1 MSLFERFQQRFD
13 SGAEPDGFALI
24 VSVPHV
30 PLRPCPSNRSPV
42 PAGRSPRFITQLP
55 LAFRLDDDSGWR
67 HGLSENISR
76 SGILFRT
83 DRTGMGPH
91 WDALAARGMPVEV
104 LLEAPTDSEPPRK
117 RHVKCEGKLVR
128 TSGTDAAA
136 TPVSIAVAVR
146 GYSVVPA
153 SPATDASPARE
164 PGPRVPTPAT
174 AELRRHARVTVPRAA
189 ADIGEQR
196 RSSRRRVALEN
207 PVIAEVTSD
216 GGEGTSAA
224 GRVASLG
231 PEGAY
236 LELSEDY
243 PIGCPLN
250 ICFKLPPLVFRD
262 HLFGHRAKPQSGAWY
277 RRRVH
282 GSHAG
287 RPRANQ
293 EVRRYQVIE
302 RWRSPRSGTT
312 QEGKSGLV
320 PAPFTARF
328 AQVGIATGPPRR
340 RRQSDGPR
348 KRSLSTATAKSL
360 IFIPVYSSTKVA
372 SVS

>member
-13 SGAEPDGFALI
+13 GGAEPDGFALI

-83 DRTGMGPH
+83 DRTGIGPH
-91 WDALAARGMPVEV
+91 WDASAARGLPVEV
-104 LLEAPTDSEPPRK
+104 LLEVPTDSEPPPRK
-117 RHVKCEGKLVR
+117 RYVKCEGKLVR

-153 SPATDASPARE
+153 SPATEASPARE

-174 AELRRHARVTVPRAA
+174 AELRRHARVTVPGAA

-250 ICFKLPPLVFRD
+250 ICFKLPPSFSAIICSAIVR
-262 HLFGHRAKPQSGAWY
+262 
-277 RRRVH
+277 
-282 GSHAG
+282 SHSPG
-287 RPRANQ
+287 RGIGVEFTDLMPADR
-293 EVRRYQVIE
+293 E
-302 RWRSPRSGTT
+302 RI
-312 QEGKSGLV
+312 KKFV
-320 PAPFTARF
+320 D
-328 AQVGIATGPPRR
+328 I
-340 RRQSDGPR
+340 
-348 KRSLSTATAKSL
+348 K
-360 IFIPVYSSTKVA
+360 
-372 SVS
+372 